1 MASRLSF
8 RGTKVVA
15 TLGPASAS
23 SKIIEDLLEAG
34 VDAVRLNFSH
44 GDHASHARTIRRVRK
59 ASRRNRTPV
68 VIIQDLQGPRFRIS
82 YLPEDKLEVR
92 VGDRVRI
99 AAVPPGVEGPAR
111 AGRGNDAEAIAIQPL
126 ISFRRMKVGQS
137 VLVGDEGITLVILSV
152 KAGWLS
158 GRVVRGG
165 KLRLKQGVNFPQAG
179 AALSALGEKDLKDIK
194 FGIAHGV
201 DYVALSFVRSAQDVL
216 DLRRRLRGTE
226 IGVIS
231 KIETQEAIRGID
243 DIIDASD
250 AILVARGDLAREVSM
265 SQVPVLQKFLIER
278 CNRKAKPVITATQM
292 LESMMTNPQ
301 PTRAEATD
309 VANAVLDGSDALML
323 SGETAAG
330 KYPVEAVRMMVSII
344 CDTEKAH
351 EFEWIRQRPPLE
363 PEHQIDETIAYLA
376 ADAARTL
383 GASAIIT
390 FSVSGRTALRVAK
403 FRPTV
408 PVFAVTTSAAT
419 RMKLGISHGTIA
431 ERIDEV
437 GDTDSMIAS
446 AVAAA
451 AQKRR
456 IVKKGDIVVITAG
469 VPPYIRGKTN
479 LLKIEVV

>member
-1 MASRLSF
+1 
-8 RGTKVVA
+8 V
-15 TLGPASAS
+15 
-23 SKIIEDLLEAG
+23 
-34 VDAVRLNFSH
+34 
-44 GDHASHARTIRRVRK
+44 K
-59 ASRRNRTPV
+59 AS
-68 VIIQDLQGPRFRIS
+68 
-82 YLPEDKLEVR
+82 
-92 VGDRVRI
+92 
-99 AAVPPGVEGPAR
+99 
-111 AGRGNDAEAIAIQPL
+111 
-126 ISFRRMKVGQS
+126 
-137 VLVGDEGITLVILSV
+137 GI
-152 KAGWLS
+152 S
-158 GRVVRGG
+158 GRVVRAG

-179 AALSALGEKDLKDIK
+179 AALSALGVKDLKDIK

-243 DIIDASD
+243 EIIEASD

-292 LESMMTNPQ
+292 LESMMANPQ

-330 KYPVEAVRMMVSII
+330 KYPVEAVRMMASII

-351 EFEWIRQRPPLE
+351 EFEWIRQRPRLE
-363 PEHQIDETIAYLA
+363 PEHEIDDTIAYLA

-390 FSVSGRTALRVAK
+390 FTVSGRTALRVAK

-408 PVFAVTTSAAT
+408 PVLAVTPSAAT

-437 GDTDSMIAS
+437 GDTDSMMAA

-451 AQKRR
+451 AEKCR
-456 IVKKGDIVVITAG
+456 IVKKGDTVVVTAG